1 MFNSGKPAS
10 REQSNNQAAKNSLAS
25 KFSGLGSVKNAPL
38 GGDIFGSKK
47 NALQQDQHRDDEEE
61 TKQSVS
67 SKFNFAAYLQ
77 SNDQPSHVTMGAQAN
92 NNQLFSQ

>member
-1 MFNSGKPAS
+1 MFNKGKPGS
-10 REQSNNQAAKNSLAS
+10 REQSNQVVKSSLAS
-25 KFSGLGSVKNAPL
+25 KFSGLGSVKNVPL

-47 NALQQDQHRDDEEE
+47 SALQDPNHDGNDEE

-77 SNDQPSHVTMGAQAN
+77 SNDQPSHVTMVAQAAT
-92 NNQLFSQ
+92 NNQLLS